1 MNSLATILN
10 EIYTS
15 GEPFI
20 NEISVE
26 IKRTGKPD
34 TAYFNMV
41 YQPMR
46 DLDNKI
52 YGIIL
57 IGTEVTETVNAQTN

>member
-1 MNSLATILN
+1 MRQLSNDTN
-10 EIYTS
+10 DIYTT

-20 NEISVE
+20 ANEISVE
-26 IKRTGKPD
+26 VKRTGKPD

-41 YQPMR
+41 YKPMR

-57 IGTEVTETVNAQTN
+57 IGRSNRTIA